1 MSGGKGRSGERAGE
15 QKTGRSGRADSAI
28 HAIDREVH
36 EGTPHAVP
44 PIRSLL
50 FVPANREDRIR
61 KALAGDADGIAID
74 LESAT
79 PQGESELA
87 RAREIVARVLRE
99 ASALAP
105 GTSPD
110 PEPRAA
116 RRPAILVRVHEAG
129 SPDQARDLEAIVGAS
144 LVAILLPQVVT
155 PDDVASTDAA
165 LTHAEQA
172 AGLAPGRIRIMPLV
186 ESANA
191 VRQAYEIASASP
203 RVAYMGGAT
212 SRGGDLARSLGYRF
226 TDAGLET
233 LFLRSKVLVDVRAAG
248 VPNPIS
254 GLWGRVDDLEG
265 LRAFAQH
272 SRDLG
277 YEGLLTI
284 HPAQVPIVN
293 AIFSPSAAEL
303 AEWRRIIAAMEDA
316 EREGLGAIRLDGR
329 LVDAAHAK
337 TARQQLE
344 KAMRLGIE

>member
-1 MSGGKGRSGERAGE
+1 MSKEASRSAGTSTAGGAATGSAKVEAEAAG
-15 QKTGRSGRADSAI
+15 
-28 HAIDREVH
+28 
-36 EGTPHAVP
+36 AVP

-79 PQGESELA
+79 PQGESEIA
-87 RAREIVARVLRE
+87 KAREIVARVLRE
-99 ASALAP
+99 QS
-105 GTSPD
+105 GSRSR
-110 PEPRAA
+110 PEPAPA
-116 RRPAILVRVHEAG
+116 RRPAILVRIHEAG
-129 SPDQARDLEAIVGAS
+129 SPDQARDLEAIVGPS
-144 LVAILLPQVVT
+144 LDGILLPQVVR
-155 PDDVASTDAA
+155 PDDVVATDAA
-165 LTHAEQA
+165 LAGAERA

-212 SRGGDLARSLGYRF
+212 ARGGDLARSLGYRF
-226 TDAGLET
+226 SDAGLET

-254 GLWGRVDDLEG
+254 GLWGRIDDLEG
-265 LRAFAQH
+265 LRAFAIQ

-284 HPAQVPIVN
+284 HPSQVPIVN
-293 AIFSPSAAEL
+293 AVFSPSAAEI
-303 AEWRRIIAAMEDA
+303 AEWRRIISAMDEA
-316 EREGLGAIRLDGR
+316 EHEGRGAIRLDGR

-344 KAMRLGIE
+344 RARRLGVG

>member
-1 MSGGKGRSGERAGE
+1 MSGGSGGSSNGGKERRGGSAGE
-15 QKTGRSGRADSAI
+15 QD
-28 HAIDREVH
+28 
-36 EGTPHAVP
+36 AVP

-87 RAREIVARVLRE
+87 RAREIVGRVLRE
-99 ASALAP
+99 TSGSGTTPESSSAPAP
-105 GTSPD
+105 G
-110 PEPRAA
+110 AA
-116 RRPAILVRVHEAG
+116 RRPAIFVRVHETG
-129 SPDQARDLEAIVGAS
+129 SPDQARDLEAIVGPS
-144 LVAILLPQVVT
+144 LTAILLPQVVT
-155 PDDVASTDAA
+155 PDDVASTDAG
-165 LTHAEQA
+165 LTRAEQA

-248 VPNPIS
+248 VANPIS
-254 GLWGRVDDLEG
+254 GLWGRVDDLDG

-303 AEWRRIIAAMEDA
+303 AEWRRIIAAMEEA

-344 KAMRLGIE
+344 RARRLGIG